1 MRRIPAPALLLSLGF
16 ALAAPLQAQAPAGTP
31 AQPAATAPTTS
42 TSPAPSTKPRV
53 RLVTN
58 YGPIV
63 VELEP
68 EAAPLT
74 CANFLAYV
82 AKGHYPGTIFHR
94 VIEGFMI
101 QGGGMTED
109 MQDKPAGPGIKNEAG
124 RALKAGLRNTRG
136 TLAMAR
142 TTEPDSASSQ
152 FYINVADNPSL
163 DWKGDTPDAIGY
175 TVFGRVVEGMETADK
190 IAKVKTSWS
199 KGMPS
204 VPDYP
209 VRLRSAELL
218 PKP

>member
-1 MRRIPAPALLLSLGF
+1 MRRILASALLL
-16 ALAAPLQAQAPAGTP
+16 ALAVPGLAPLQAQTPAGTP
-31 AQPAATAPTTS
+31 GQAPVAAPT
-42 TSPAPSTKPRV
+42 PAPSTKPRV

-63 VELEP
+63 LELEP
-68 EAAPLT
+68 EAAPLS

-82 AKGHYPGTIFHR
+82 AKGHYAGTIFHR

-109 MQDKPAGPGIKNEAG
+109 LKEKPAGPGVKNEAG
-124 RALKAGLRNTRG
+124 RAFKAGLKNTRG
-136 TLAMAR
+136 TVAMAR
-142 TTEPDSASSQ
+142 TSDPDSASAQ
-152 FYINVADNPSL
+152 FYINVADNAAL
-163 DWKGDTPDAIGY
+163 DWKGDAPDAIGY

-209 VRLRSAELL
+209 VRLRSVELL

>member
-1 MRRIPAPALLLSLGF
+1 MRRILASALLL
-16 ALAAPLQAQAPAGTP
+16 ALVPALQGQTPAGTP
-31 AQPAATAPTTS
+31 GQAAAAT
-42 TSPAPSTKPRV
+42 PAPSTKPRV

-63 VELEP
+63 LELEP
-68 EAAPLT
+68 EAAPLS

-82 AKGHYPGTIFHR
+82 AKGHYAGTIFHR

-101 QGGGMTED
+101 QGGSMTED
-109 MQDKPAGPGIKNEAG
+109 LKEKPAGAGVKNEAG
-124 RALKAGLRNTRG
+124 RAFKAGLKNTRG
-136 TLAMAR
+136 TVAMAR
-142 TTEPDSASSQ
+142 TSDPDSASAQ
-152 FYINVADNPSL
+152 FYINVADNTSL
-163 DWKGDTPDAIGY
+163 DWKGDSPDAIGY
-175 TVFGRVVEGMETADK
+175 TVFGRVIEGMETADK

-209 VRLRSAELL
+209 VRLRSVELL